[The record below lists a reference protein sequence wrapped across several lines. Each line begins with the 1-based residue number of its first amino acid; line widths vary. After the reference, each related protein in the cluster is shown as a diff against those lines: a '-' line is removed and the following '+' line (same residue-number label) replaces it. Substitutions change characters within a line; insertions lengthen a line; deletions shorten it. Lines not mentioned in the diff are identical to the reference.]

1 MVDELM
7 QSFKSTIYLHLLLFS
22 FLNRKKENAKFLQS
36 GFTIQM
42 AGIL

>member
-1 MVDELM
+1 MVDEPM
-7 QSFKSTIYLHLLLFS
+7 QSFKSTIYLHLLLC
-22 FLNRKKENAKFLQS
+22 FLSRKKENAKFLQS

>member
-7 QSFKSTIYLHLLLFS
+7 QSFKSTIYSPFAIF